1 MLHENHNLYKKKRKS
16 CLYINL
22 ASEFSEW
29 DRIVKRWAAVHPVH
43 GTGMAGL
50 GTSNKMEHK
59 GETEASV
66 QWQFSQQ

>member
-1 MLHENHNLYKKKRKS
+1 MGQDREKMGCRTTRS
-16 CLYINL
+16 MGL
-22 ASEFSEW
+22 AL
-29 DRIVKRWAAVHPVH
+29 
-43 GTGMAGL
+43 AGL